1 MKRLDKEHIR
11 RILIR
16 SANWV
21 GDAIMTTP
29 AVRAIR
35 KDFPKAE
42 ISILAKPWVTPVFF
56 NSPHIDQILI
66 YDNADKH
73 GGWWGKPRL
82 SKELRKKKF
91 DLAILFQNAFEAA
104 LLAFGARIPNRVGYS
119 TDGRSLL
126 LTHRVPRMRSYK
138 QFHQIDY
145 YLGILKGVGL
155 AHEGSHPALFISETE
170 RIRAQE
176 LLEPYGITESD
187 SIIGINPGATYGTAK
202 RWMPDRYAA
211 LCDKL
216 IESYDV
222 KLVIFGGPGEE
233 ALGGQIA
240 EMISERCI
248 DFCGKT
254 SLREAMALIERCRLF
269 ITNDSG
275 LMHVA
280 AALNRPLVAI
290 FGSTDPVTTGPYGK
304 KSRIVRSPMDCS
316 PCLKPD
322 CPEDHLCMKQI
333 SVDMVYAAAERLI
346 GKIKT

>member
-1 MKRLDKEHIR
+1 MKQLDKKHVR

-21 GDAIMTTP
+21 GDTIMTTP

-35 KDFPKAE
+35 RCFPDAE
-42 ISILAKPWVTPVFF
+42 ISILAKPWVAPVFF
-56 NSPHIDQILI
+56 NSPDIDQILI
-66 YDNADKH
+66 YDIANRH
-73 GGWWGKPRL
+73 GGCWGKYRL
-82 SKELRKKKF
+82 SKELRQKKF

-104 LLAFGARIPNRVGYS
+104 LLAFGAGIPNRVGYT

-126 LTHRVPRMRSYK
+126 LTHRVRRMPSYK
-138 QFHQIDY
+138 QHHQIDY
-145 YLGILKGVGL
+145 YLGILDGVGL
-155 AHEGSHPALFISETE
+155 VHDGRHPMLFISEEE
-170 RIRAQE
+170 RLGVQE
-176 LLEPYGITESD
+176 LLRPYGIKKND
-187 SIIGINPGATYGTAK
+187 SIIGINPGAAYGTAK
-202 RWMPDRYAA
+202 RWMSDRYAA

-216 IESYDV
+216 SKSHNV

-233 ALGGQIA
+233 ALGEQIA
-240 EMISERCI
+240 GALAGRCI

-290 FGSTDPVTTGPYGK
+290 FGSTDHVTTGPYGL
-304 KSRIVRSPMDCS
+304 KSRIVRTPMKCS

-322 CPEDHLCMKQI
+322 CPEDHLCMKKI
-333 SVDMVYAAAERLI
+333 TVDMVYAVAEGFI
-346 GKIKT
+346 DKEG